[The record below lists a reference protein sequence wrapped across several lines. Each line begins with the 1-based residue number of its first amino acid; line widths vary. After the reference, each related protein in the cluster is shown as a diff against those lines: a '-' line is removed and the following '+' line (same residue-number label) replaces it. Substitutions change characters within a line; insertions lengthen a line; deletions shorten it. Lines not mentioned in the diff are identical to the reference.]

1 MNHSR
6 RTPATLHVWRAPDG
20 SPVACVEKIKVLNEN
35 FAELQQLALDTLE
48 DGLLMGCAEEQLRQA
63 MLDMIHG
70 LESTFSPAGKKSETP
85 PR

>member
-1 MNHSR
+1 MNHAH
-6 RTPATLHVWRAPDG
+6 RTPANPHIWRAPDG

-63 MLDMIHG
+63 MVDMILS
-70 LESTFSPAGKKSETP
+70 LESTFSPAGKKSGTQS
-85 PR
+85 R